1 MSEETAIVVV
11 QELRRLSE
19 KVDTMGVQLARL
31 VTKVQRPDL
40 VKYSVDEACERMGI
54 GRSKLYEEINAGR
67 LESIKEGR
75 RTFITEESVQSWER
89 DQRRQSN

>member
-1 MSEETAIVVV
+1 MSQETAIVVM

-75 RTFITEESVQSWER
+75 RTFITEESVRSWER